1 VDLGGGRIYG
11 LAIGLVGARAG
22 ARGGLLRCLPD
33 GLLLNL
39 PAQPVGLRGLLIQ
52 FPKVG

>member
-1 VDLGGGRIYG
+1 MTFDGKPLDGVFVMHRRLEW
-11 LAIGLVGARAG
+11 AEKVGMAF
-22 ARGGLLRCLPD
+22 D
-33 GLLLNL
+33 L